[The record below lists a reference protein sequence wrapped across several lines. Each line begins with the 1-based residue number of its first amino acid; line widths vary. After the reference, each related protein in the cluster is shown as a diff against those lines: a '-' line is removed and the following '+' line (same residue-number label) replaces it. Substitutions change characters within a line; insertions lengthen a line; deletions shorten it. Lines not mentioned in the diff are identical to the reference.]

1 MSKPKKIEEIS
12 IDLTKHDIEIKSYA
26 GSYVELKVDGIKIP
40 NRSTKFHSLNR
51 IEFIAPFLNGVEDI
65 NKKMLQV
72 IVGY

>member
-1 MSKPKKIEEIS
+1 M
-12 IDLTKHDIEIKSYA
+12 
-26 GSYVELKVDGIKIP
+26 DGIKIP

-65 NKKMLQV
+65 NKKTLQV